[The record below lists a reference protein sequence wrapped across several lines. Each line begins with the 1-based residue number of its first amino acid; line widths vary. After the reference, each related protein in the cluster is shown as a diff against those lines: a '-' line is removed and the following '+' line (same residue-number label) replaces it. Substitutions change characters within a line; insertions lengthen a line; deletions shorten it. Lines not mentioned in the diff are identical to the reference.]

1 MPPNN
6 HNPKI
11 IITTLPLREI
21 PSHFPPMGALTVI
34 TSLKQAGFTDTHF
47 YNVDLFRPPFGKTI
61 SDDQV
66 INYLTKEQP
75 DILGISAVVSTGYAA
90 AKKLSIAVKK
100 FLPKYNYIIRWK
112 FGCFGRGYSA

>member
-1 MPPNN
+1 
-6 HNPKI
+6 
-11 IITTLPLREI
+11 
-21 PSHFPPMGALTVI
+21 MGALTVI

-47 YNVDLFRPPFGKTI
+47 YNVDLFRSPFGKTT

-75 DILGISAVVSTGYAA
+75 DILGISAVVSTGYAV

-100 FLPKYNYIIRWK
+100 FLPNTTILLGGNLGASAEVILHKTGVDYIYTGEGGTIC
-112 FGCFGRGYSA
+112 G